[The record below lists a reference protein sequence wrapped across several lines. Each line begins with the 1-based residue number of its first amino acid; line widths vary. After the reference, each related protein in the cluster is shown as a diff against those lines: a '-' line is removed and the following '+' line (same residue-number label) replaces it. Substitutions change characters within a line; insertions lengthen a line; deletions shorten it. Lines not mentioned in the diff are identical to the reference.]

1 MTGAECLLRTLLTN
15 GVDLCLANPGTS
27 EMQFVAALDC
37 VGGMRGVLCLFEG
50 VCSGAADG
58 YARMARK
65 PAATLLHLGPGL
77 GNAIANLHNAKR
89 ARVPLVNIVGE
100 HATAHLRYD
109 APLTSDIEALAGAV
123 SGYVRVVASAEEMG
137 AATAATVSAALKPPG
152 QVATLIVPA
161 DFSWSTA
168 GELAP
173 AVPRPRASVP
183 LAETVREAG
192 RILRSGEPAG
202 LMLGG
207 GALLAHGM
215 EAAGR
220 VSRAT
225 GARVFLHRFAARYDR
240 GAGRFEGTRIPY
252 FPEPAEEAL
261 SGLKHLILV
270 ETPPPVSFFAYPGR
284 RSCPAPE
291 ECLFHTLASV
301 QQDGTA
307 ALDALTEELGA
318 EKVQAPVS
326 VGQRPDIASGGALTA
341 EMIGRTLGALLPEG
355 AMISDE
361 MVSSGEPVW
370 EALRTAAP
378 HSYMPNSG
386 GAIGQ
391 GLPLAVGAALACPE
405 GKVIALQADG
415 SGMYTPQSLWTMARE
430 RLDVVTVIF
439 ANRRYRILDIEM
451 RRTGADGFGPRAEE
465 LIDIGRPDL
474 NWVKLAESM
483 GVEAGR
489 AQTAD
494 EFARLLGAAMER
506 RGPWLIEAALG

>member
-1 MTGAECLLRTLLTN
+1 
-15 GVDLCLANPGTS
+15 
-27 EMQFVAALDC
+27 
-37 VGGMRGVLCLFEG
+37 
-50 VCSGAADG
+50 
-58 YARMARK
+58 
-65 PAATLLHLGPGL
+65 
-77 GNAIANLHNAKR
+77 
-89 ARVPLVNIVGE
+89 
-100 HATAHLRYD
+100 
-109 APLTSDIEALAGAV
+109 
-123 SGYVRVVASAEEMG
+123 
-137 AATAATVSAALKPPG
+137 
-152 QVATLIVPA
+152 
-161 DFSWSTA
+161 
-168 GELAP
+168 
-173 AVPRPRASVP
+173 
-183 LAETVREAG
+183 
-192 RILRSGEPAG
+192 
-202 LMLGG
+202 
-207 GALLAHGM
+207 M

-240 GAGRFEGTRIPY
+240 GAGRFEATRIPY

-261 SGLKHLILV
+261 TGLKHLILV
-270 ETPPPVSFFAYPGR
+270 ETAPPVSFFAYPGR

-291 ECLFHTLASV
+291 ECLFHPLASAE
-301 QQDGTA
+301 QDGTA
-307 ALDALTEELGA
+307 ALDALVGELGA
-318 EKVQAPVS
+318 GKVQAS
-326 VGQRPDIASGGALTA
+326 VVAGQRPNIARGGALTA
-341 EMIGRTLGALLPEG
+341 ELIGRTLSALLPEG

-370 EALRTAAP
+370 EALRAAAP

-451 RRTGADGFGPRAEE
+451 RRTGADGFGPKAED

-474 NWVKLAESM
+474 NWVKLAEGM

-494 EFARLLGAAMER
+494 EFARLLGAAIEQ
-506 RGPWLIEAALG
+506 RGPWLIEAVLV